1 MNDSGGEVSIA
12 DAIAKGS
19 ETLESVS
26 DSARLDAELLLMRA
40 IDVSRSYLIAHPE
53 DCLDAAAWE
62 RYSRAIDER
71 REGKPVA
78 YITGEK
84 EFWSMPLMV
93 SPATLV
99 PRPDTELLVE
109 QALGFVS
116 RRGVSRVLDLGT
128 GSGAVALAI
137 AKDRPLADVTATDLS
152 ADALAIARE
161 NARQFDI
168 GNVTFE
174 QGDWLE
180 PVRDREFDVIVSN
193 PPYVRADDPALEALS
208 FEPRDALVAG
218 ADGLDAIRRIAVDA
232 VDVIV
237 EGGWLLVEHGADQGA
252 AVAEIFRDAG
262 WQDVR
267 TVQDLAGLDRVTLG
281 RAP

>member
-1 MNDSGGEVSIA
+1 VSDSGGEVSIA

-19 ETLESVS
+19 EALDSVS
-26 DSARLDAELLLMRA
+26 DSPRLDAELLLMRA
-40 IDVSRSYLIAHPE
+40 IDVPRSYLIAHPE
-53 DCLDAAAWE
+53 DRLDMAAWQ

-71 REGKPVA
+71 REGKPLA

-84 EFWSMPLMV
+84 EFWSLPLMV

-116 RRGVSRVLDLGT
+116 RREATRVLDLGT

-137 AKDRPLADVTATDLS
+137 AKDRPLADVTATDLHD
-152 ADALAIARE
+152 DALAVAKE
-161 NARQFDI
+161 NAGQFDI
-168 GNVTFE
+168 ANVTFE

-208 FEPRDALVAG
+208 FEPKNALVAG

-237 EGGWLLVEHGADQGA
+237 QGGWLLVEHGADQGA
-252 AVAEIFRDAG
+252 AVAGIFRDAG

-267 TVQDLAGLDRVTLG
+267 TVQDLAGLDRVTIG
-281 RAP
+281 RAD

>member
-1 MNDSGGEVSIA
+1 VSDSGGEVSIA

-19 ETLESVS
+19 EALDSVS
-26 DSARLDAELLLMRA
+26 DSPRLDAELLLMRA
-40 IDVSRSYLIAHPE
+40 IDVPRSYLIAHPE
-53 DCLDAAAWE
+53 DRLDMAAWQ

-71 REGKPVA
+71 REGKPLA

-84 EFWSMPLMV
+84 EFWSLPLMV

-116 RRGVSRVLDLGT
+116 RREATRVLDLGT

-137 AKDRPLADVTATDLS
+137 AKDRPLADVTATDLHD
-152 ADALAIARE
+152 DALAVAKE

-168 GNVTFE
+168 ANVTFE

-208 FEPRDALVAG
+208 FEPKNALVAG

-237 EGGWLLVEHGADQGA
+237 QGGWLLVEHGADQGA
-252 AVAEIFRDAG
+252 AVAGIFRDAG

-267 TVQDLAGLDRVTLG
+267 TVQDLAGLDRVTIG
-281 RAP
+281 RAD